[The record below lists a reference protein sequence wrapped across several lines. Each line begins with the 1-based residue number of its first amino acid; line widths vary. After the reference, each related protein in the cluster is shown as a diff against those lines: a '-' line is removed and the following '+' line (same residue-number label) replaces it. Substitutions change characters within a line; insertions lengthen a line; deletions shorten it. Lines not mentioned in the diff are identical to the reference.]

1 MPDNFLFVLA
11 KRKYSWWILVVS
23 LCRFTCVIFFVP
35 SVKTVQISNANLKYK
50 SQKQISNT
58 NLKCKSQM
66 QVQNANLKCND
77 QIRRIPGNVGKQ
89 EWMGG
94 SEDVQ
99 YTIRLG
105 TCLTEC
111 LSCPLCR
118 DVSNLKCRTKFEEY
132 LESKDRQCCRNVAIM
147 CLVNLWPARLG
158 KLSIMG

>member
-1 MPDNFLFVLA
+1 M
-11 KRKYSWWILVVS
+11 
-23 LCRFTCVIFFVP
+23 IFFVP

-118 DVSNLKCRTKFEEY
+118 DVSNLKCRTKICITGRDIMEVTNHLLVKYKATITFVQIK
-132 LESKDRQCCRNVAIM
+132 ESMMSAPFYVSCGAV
-147 CLVNLWPARLG
+147 
-158 KLSIMG
+158 SFHST

>member
-1 MPDNFLFVLA
+1 M
-11 KRKYSWWILVVS
+11 
-23 LCRFTCVIFFVP
+23 IFFVL

-58 NLKCKSQM
+58 NLKCKSQI

-105 TCLTEC
+105 TCLSF
-111 LSCPLCR
+111 LPSLPR
-118 DVSNLKCRTKFEEY
+118 RLKSEMQDKIRGI
-132 LESKDRQCCRNVAIM
+132 S
-147 CLVNLWPARLG
+147 G
-158 KLSIMG
+158 KQGQAVL